1 VQNRSEVRLYPPPCF
16 HREAIDQ
23 KFSRKEGVRAN
34 QLMNAIAVAVSK
46 LPQWFSPH
54 MFRSLS
60 IKTVMPADEHAAPKV
75 SAAVIYQE
83 TTMVT
88 ILDFTQAKTMCTHFS
103 RTNLKCSKN
112 AISFNCHNLSMLFF
126 LSHSKIS

>member
-1 VQNRSEVRLYPPPCF
+1 MSLNRNLGAQKVKLYLPPRCF

-46 LPQWFSPH
+46 LPQWFSAQ

-60 IKTVMPADEHAAPKV
+60 IRTVMPADEHAAPKM
-75 SAAVIYQE
+75 SAAVIPSPIANRQ
-83 TTMVT
+83 TARRFLRQRLT
-88 ILDFTQAKTMCTHFS
+88 S
-103 RTNLKCSKN
+103 N
-112 AISFNCHNLSMLFF
+112 A
-126 LSHSKIS
+126 

>member
-1 VQNRSEVRLYPPPCF
+1 VQNRSEVRLYPPCF

-34 QLMNAIAVAVSK
+34 QLMKAIAVAVSK

-83 TTMVT
+83 TIMAT
-88 ILDFTQAKTMCTHFS
+88 ILDFTQAKTMHLRFPG
-103 RTNLKCSKN
+103 R
-112 AISFNCHNLSMLFF
+112 I
-126 LSHSKIS
+126 